1 MEGRGEEEGEEE
13 PSADEFV
20 EEHGAAFMSRGVLDA
35 LAVNGEEG
43 VKERGEYAE
52 DDAETVAGVETED
65 EEYAG
70 KGDEAEQNLA

>member
-1 MEGRGEEEGEEE
+1 
-13 PSADEFV
+13 
-20 EEHGAAFMSRGVLDA
+20 MSRGVLDA